1 MKHLL
6 LISLILLLAALFAA
20 GCAKDWI
27 EDPDAKVYKVAVL
40 MRESEK
46 GRWQETA
53 RWAQENIFNAQKG
66 LDQRVRLELTFYNQD
81 AADIDAYMHR
91 IAQDQSVMA
100 IIGPAT
106 SDRAEQLADI
116 LEKLEENNKP
126 MITPAATYVQYQR
139 KVADNPYVWNLA
151 ESDIT
156 ELEVLIAEIAEQ
168 KLDSPLELLVM
179 DQADKTGDA
188 LHDYAEWFSFIAEEY
203 GLRVQDIHFYTGKDD
218 LPARMGEICNSGK
231 EPPVLV
237 FSAANEQYALLFDSE
252 LKKYSGKPRR
262 IYCTDSFV
270 TEKIAA
276 GVKNYDY
283 EGVDIYAS
291 PESGFIQAYQDRFGR
306 EPENGEAQLFDAVYM
321 LSYAAAFQMHSGG
334 SLNDA
339 LLEVVEGRSGTGGGW
354 RASEMTS
361 NYMALTQGICP
372 NLRGVSSEWSFDK
385 LSHSSVVGST
395 YRIWRLEKGA
405 FKAQEYVSTE
415 GSAHS
420 SSTKEIWEWTASS
433 YQTFDAGDG
442 AGLTYPPVDKRW
454 ALLVAGSSGWIN
466 YRFQADVFAMYQILR
481 RHGYPDDHIVVV
493 CEDDLARDR
502 ENPHPGELRVR
513 EDGPNLYEPAA
524 VDYIASTISADD
536 IGAILQGRSS
546 ERLPHVLQ
554 LDEDDNVFIFWSSH
568 GSKGKLYLGNSPLM
582 TYETFRSIL
591 SDTPHRK
598 LLMAVEAC
606 YGGGLGEACEGLPG
620 CLFITAANPYETSHS
635 AVWSDLY
642 YTYLSNGFTKGFQ
655 EAIDQSPTI
664 SLRDLYYTLASHTA
678 GSHVKVY
685 NAPCYGNVYS
695 ETMGEYLPVLPRRSF
710 FRK

>member
-1 MKHLL
+1 MKHLFP
-6 LISLILLLAALFAA
+6 ISLTILLAALFAA
-20 GCAKDWI
+20 SCAKDPL
-27 EDPDAKVYKVAVL
+27 EDPGAKVYKVAVL

-53 RWAQENIFNAQKG
+53 RWAQENIYNAQKG
-66 LDQRVRLELTFYNQD
+66 LEQRVRLELSFHNQD
-81 AADIDAYMHR
+81 AADIDKYMHQ
-91 IAQDQSVMA
+91 IAEDNSVVA

-116 LEKLEENNKP
+116 LEKREENHKP
-126 MITPAATYVQYQR
+126 MITPEATYVQYQR
-139 KVADNPYVWNLA
+139 KVADNQYVWNLA

-179 DQADKTGDA
+179 DQSSKTGDA

-203 GLRVQDIHFYTGKDD
+203 GLSVRDIHFYTGKDD
-218 LPARMGEICNSGK
+218 LPTCVGNICDSGK

-252 LKKYSGKPRR
+252 IKKHSNKPRR

-283 EGVDIYAS
+283 EGVDISAS
-291 PESGFIQAYQDRFGR
+291 PESGFIEAYQDRFGR

-321 LSYAAAFQMHSGG
+321 LSYAAAFQLHSGG

-339 LLEVVEGRSGTGGGW
+339 LLEVVEGRQGTGGGW
-354 RASEMTS
+354 HASEMTS
-361 NYMALTQGICP
+361 NFMALAQGTCP
-372 NLRGVSSEWSFDK
+372 NVRGVSSEWTFDK
-385 LSHSSVVGST
+385 KAHSSVVGST
-395 YRIWRLEKGA
+395 YRIWRLENGE

-420 SSTKEIWEWTASS
+420 SSTKEIWEWTASN

-442 AGLTYPPVDKRW
+442 AGLSYPAADKRW

-481 RHGYPDDHIVVV
+481 RHGYLDDHIVVV
-493 CEDDLARDR
+493 CEDDLARNP

-524 VDYIASTISADD
+524 VDYIASKITADD

-546 ERLPHVLQ
+546 DRLPHVLKP
-554 LDEDDNVFIFWSSH
+554 DVDDNVFIFWSSH
-568 GSKGKLYLGNSPLM
+568 GTRGKLHLGNSPVM
-582 TYETFRSIL
+582 TYEAFRSIL

-606 YGGGLGEACEGLPG
+606 YSGGLGEVCEGLPG
-620 CLFITAANPYETSHS
+620 CLFITAANPYETSHA
-635 AVWSDLY
+635 AVWSDDY
-642 YTYLSNGFTKGFQ
+642 YAYLSNGFTGGFQ
-655 EAIDQSPTI
+655 EAIDMSPTI
-664 SLRDLYYTLASHTA
+664 SLRDLYYTVASQTA

-685 NAPCYGNVYS
+685 NSSNYGSVYN
-695 ETMGEYLPVLPRRSF
+695 ETMGEYL
-710 FRK
+710 

>member
-1 MKHLL
+1 M
-6 LISLILLLAALFAA
+6 LLAALFAA
-20 GCAKDWI
+20 GCTKEPF
-27 EDPDAKVYKVAVL
+27 EDPGAKVLKVAVL

-46 GRWQETA
+46 GRWQGTV

-66 LDQRVRLELTFYNQD
+66 LNQRVRLELTFHNQD
-81 AADIDAYMHR
+81 AADIDAFMNR
-91 IAQDQSVMA
+91 IAEDNSVAA

-116 LEKLEENNKP
+116 LEKRGENNKP
-126 MITPAATYVQYQR
+126 MITPSATYVQYQR

-156 ELEVLIAEIAEQ
+156 ELEVLIAEIARQ
-168 KLDSPLELLVM
+168 KPDAPLELLVM
-179 DQADKTGDA
+179 DQSDKTGDA

-203 GLRVQDIHFYTGKDD
+203 GLRVRDVHFYTGKDD
-218 LPARMGEICNSGK
+218 LPARVGEICDAGK

-252 LKKYSGKPRR
+252 LKKHTNKPCR

-270 TEKIAA
+270 TGKIAA

-283 EGVDIYAS
+283 EGVDINAS
-291 PESGFIQAYQDRFGR
+291 PESGFIEAYKGRFGR
-306 EPENGEAQLFDAVYM
+306 EPENGEAQLFDAVYL
-321 LSYAAAFQMHSGG
+321 LSYAAAFQLHSGS

-339 LLEVVEGRSGTGGGW
+339 LLEVVEGRSGTGGSW
-354 RASEMTS
+354 QASEMTS
-361 NYMALTQGICP
+361 NFMALSQGTCP
-372 NLRGVSSEWSFDK
+372 DLRGVSSEWTFDK
-385 LSHSSVVGST
+385 KSHSSVVGST

-405 FKAQEYVSTE
+405 FIAEGYVSTE

-420 SSTKEIWEWTASS
+420 SSTKDIWEWTASS
-433 YQTFDAGDG
+433 YQAFDSGDG
-442 AGLTYPPVDKRW
+442 TDLSYPPADKRW
-454 ALLVAGSSGWIN
+454 ALLVAGSSGWRN

-481 RHGYPDDHIVVV
+481 RHGYLDDHIVMV
-493 CEDDLARDR
+493 CEDDLARNP

-524 VDYIASTISADD
+524 VDYIASTITADD
-536 IGAILQGRSS
+536 IGYILQGRSS

-554 LDEDDNVFIFWSSH
+554 PDVDDNVFIFWSSH
-568 GSKGKLYLGNSPLM
+568 GARGKLYLGNSTLM
-582 TYETFRSIL
+582 TYETVRSIL

-606 YGGGLGEACEGLPG
+606 YSGGLGEVCEGLPG

-642 YTYLSNGFTKGFQ
+642 DTYLSNGFTSGFL

-685 NAPCYGNVYS
+685 NASNYGSVYS
-695 ETMGEYLPVLPRRSF
+695 ETMGEYLSDSSAISGTPTWY
-710 FRK
+710 